1 MPSSRTPLA
10 DSYPTKVAMVLLALC
25 PYIIVTTAATLMEQ
39 PVIKELHTSKLALDM
54 ASGLANAG
62 YAFGAVL
69 AALLAK
75 KFPPR
80 RMLLAYQALFIAG
93 SAVVAAAPDVAVF
106 TTGRIAEGMA
116 TGLMLVA
123 ALPPLVTGFG
133 VQKLP
138 VTVAVVDIGLF
149 GATTVGPLLGGL
161 VGSSGP
167 GAWRLFFWALV
178 AVGAVGLVT
187 EALSVEPT
195 DPLQPDASLDV
206 PALAL
211 AVAATVLPFFAA
223 SELSSQALISWLV
236 LPALVIGVAALV
248 ALVVLEYRKKD
259 AVTPVKLLAHSFPVT
274 GIFVAMFTGA
284 AAVSLLELAEELVVQ
299 GFHDRPLA
307 AGLLFWPQVAGVAVA
322 ALAFG
327 MVFRSRHT
335 TTLIVAGVLVLGAGS
350 VALALNGSATGNL
363 TIYLVA
369 AAIGFGAGATVSPGL
384 FLAGL
389 SVPSRQLGPAF
400 ALVELLRSE
409 AAFLL
414 GPVLLHVALWHG
426 AKRPQLDHGV
436 SVGGWVL
443 VAVLA
448 GGLAVCAFLWRG
460 SGARS
465 HSPDLQRWLEDG
477 DEALDSPPVLAE
489 VR

>member
-1 MPSSRTPLA
+1 MPSARPPLA

-25 PYIIVTTAATLMEQ
+25 PYIVVTTAATLMEQ
-39 PVIKELHTSKLALDM
+39 PVMKDLHTSKLALEM

-69 AALLAK
+69 AALMAK

-80 RMLLAYQALFIAG
+80 RMLLIYQALFVAG
-93 SAVVAAAPDVAVF
+93 SVAVAVAPDTTVF
-106 TTGRIAEGMA
+106 TTGRVAQGMA

-133 VQKLP
+133 AKKLP

-161 VGSSGP
+161 VGSQGP
-167 GAWRLFFWALV
+167 GAWRLFFWSLAGL
-178 AVGAVGLVT
+178 GAIGLVT
-187 EALSVEPT
+187 EALSVQPT
-195 DPLQPDASLDV
+195 DPLQRDASLDV
-206 PALAL
+206 PALSL
-211 AVAATVLPFFAA
+211 AVASTVLPFFAA
-223 SELSSQALISWLV
+223 SELATQPLISWLV
-236 LPALVIGVAALV
+236 LPAMLIGLAALV

-284 AAVSLLELAEELVVQ
+284 AAVSLLELAEELVVK

-327 MVFRSRHT
+327 MVFRSRHS
-335 TTLIVAGVLVLGAGS
+335 TTLIVAGTLVLVAGS
-350 VALALNGSATGNL
+350 VGLALTGPGTGNL

-389 SVPSRQLGPAF
+389 SVPSRELGPAF

-414 GPVLLHVALWHG
+414 GPILLHVALWHG
-426 AKRPQLDHGV
+426 DRRPQLDHGI
-436 SVGGWVL
+436 SIGAWVL
-443 VAVLA
+443 VAVLVA
-448 GGLAVCAFLWRG
+448 GLAVCAFLWRG
-460 SGARS
+460 SGAHS
-465 HSPDLQRWLEDG
+465 HPPDLERWLEDG